1 MKVNKKGVVGIAA
14 LIAGSM
20 LALAGC
26 AGGSGNAPTTAPT
39 SAGTLTVWVDDNRA
53 KALKDV
59 VADFE
64 KEKGVK
70 VNLVIRDYGKI
81 QQDFTAQVPTGK
93 GPDITIGAHDWLGQF
108 VQDGLIAPIE
118 LGDKAADFREVAVQA
133 FTLNGQVYGLPYA
146 TENIALMR
154 NTDLVSEA
162 PTSFDDMIAKG
173 TAAGTTF
180 PFVVGLDPANA
191 DPYHL
196 YPFQTSFGNS
206 VFAQNADGSFDGSK
220 LTIGDQSGLDF
231 AKWLGSAGKAGTIN
245 LNLTQDLAKEAFN
258 SGESP
263 FILTGPWNVADAQ
276 AKGINI
282 AIDPIP
288 SPGGKTAAPFVG
300 VQGFYLNAK
309 STNTLL
315 ANEFLVNYLATPD
328 VQYALYEAGDRP
340 PANTEAYDKA
350 ATDPIIQ
357 GFGEVG
363 TAGVPQPSIPEMAS
377 VWEFWGVA
385 EAAIIKG
392 ADPVATWTKMA
403 SDIQAKIGG

>member
-1 MKVNKKGVVGIAA
+1 MKVNKKGAVGLTA

-26 AGGSGNAPTTAPT
+26 AGGGSSTPTDTG

-59 VADFE
+59 VAQFE
-64 KEKGVK
+64 EEKGVD
-70 VNLVIRDYGKI
+70 VNLVIKDNAKIRD
-81 QQDFTAQVPTGK
+81 DFTAQVPTGK
-93 GPDITIGAHDWLGQF
+93 GPDITIGAHDWLGAF
-108 VQDGLIAPIE
+108 VQDGLVAPIE
-118 LGDKAADFREVAVQA
+118 LGDKAADFRDVAVQA

-154 NTDLVSEA
+154 NADLVSEA

-173 TAAGTTF
+173 TAAGTKY

-206 VFAQNADGSFDGSK
+206 VFAQNADGSFDGTQ
-220 LTIGDQSGLDF
+220 LTIGDEAGQNF
-231 AKWLGSAGKAGTIN
+231 ATWLGAQGAAGTIN
-245 LNLTQDLAKEAFN
+245 LNLTQDLSKEAFN

-263 FILTGPWNVADAQ
+263 FILTGPWNVADAE

-288 SPGGKTAAPFVG
+288 SAGGETAAPFVG
-300 VQGFYLNAK
+300 VQGFYLSAK

-340 PANTEAYDKA
+340 PANTEAYEKA
-350 ATDPIIQ
+350 SSDPIIQ

-363 TAGVPQPSIPEMAS
+363 TNGVPQPSIPEMGS

-403 SDIQAKIGG
+403 ADIQAKIDG